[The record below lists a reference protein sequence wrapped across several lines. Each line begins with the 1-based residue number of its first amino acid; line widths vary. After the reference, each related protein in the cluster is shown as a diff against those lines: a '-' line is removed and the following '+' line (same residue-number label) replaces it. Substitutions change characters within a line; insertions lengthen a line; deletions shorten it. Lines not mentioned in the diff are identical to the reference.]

1 MRFLQYMRRPMRCE
15 RPPWRWGKS
24 CMHLWMATRSG
35 RLLLWLIKRCGS
47 SRRSSRPLLIK
58 ACRRR
63 RASSSGG
70 ARSIPTH
77 VKRSDS

>member
-24 CMHLWMATRSG
+24 CTRPLMATLYG
-35 RLLLWLIKRCGS
+35 RLLLWLIKRCES

-70 ARSIPTH
+70 ALFTPTQP
-77 VKRSDS
+77 RPSDL